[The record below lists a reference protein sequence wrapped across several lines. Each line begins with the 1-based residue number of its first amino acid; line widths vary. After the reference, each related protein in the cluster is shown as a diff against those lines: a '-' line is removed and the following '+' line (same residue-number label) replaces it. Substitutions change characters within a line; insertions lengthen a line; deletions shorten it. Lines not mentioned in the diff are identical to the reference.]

1 MTGPVKPEEGYKDLL
16 KVIEA
21 IDPTSTPTEVSL
33 TKIREDSITFVRQ
46 GAEKGWWSKWED
58 YHLLIE
64 GHDSEDEPAEEG
76 MEAFGAEPHDD
87 AENDED
93 SVEDDQEGAAADGG
107 ADDGSQPSPDG
118 DDSVSD
124 DETNYSQTSA
134 EKSDDDADDGHGGG
148 GVEGVSTVPVA
159 EAPLPG
165 SEVSSGSQPSSEV
178 LSSEAARAKAELDA
192 LKLLFDAAVR
202 NRDDA
207 GVKFFRNRIAGKD
220 RDVKEGAS
228 EAGILLRKR
237 ALEQHQEDLKSAKRY
252 KEEERIAAREEQNQK
267 IREQQQEE
275 ALRRERRLMMEQKLA
290 NKKYEDEKRIA
301 KFRAKEYQCWLQT
314 KFPAELA
321 DRCISVF
328 KAMTK
333 SQKKQLEQNVYCRWQ
348 TREFDRFRV
357 IPELW
362 KWDKTL
368 TTHWFS
374 TTSYNGGSG
383 SKSIQCGEPFLAIID
398 RYAPQRTVK
407 VPQAMLM
414 TLLEQCVPHAKK
426 VFAGN
431 YEPMKLLHIND
442 YVIEKTF
449 VYAMICLS
457 KFLGPDWFSWGVFQ
471 WPPAPP
477 PNIYASNP
485 DIVPVP
491 DLDAMPEAASASG
504 LPVHLRLPP
513 TPA

>member
-1 MTGPVKPEEGYKDLL
+1 MTGPVKPEEVYKDLL

-33 TKIREDSITFVRQ
+33 TKIREDSINFVRQ

-202 NRDDA
+202 DRDDA

-228 EAGILLRKR
+228 EAGTLLRKR

-267 IREQQQEE
+267 TREQQQEE
-275 ALRRERRLMMEQKLA
+275 ALRRER
-290 NKKYEDEKRIA
+290 D
-301 KFRAKEYQCWLQT
+301 
-314 KFPAELA
+314 
-321 DRCISVF
+321 
-328 KAMTK
+328 
-333 SQKKQLEQNVYCRWQ
+333 
-348 TREFDRFRV
+348 
-357 IPELW
+357 
-362 KWDKTL
+362 
-368 TTHWFS
+368 
-374 TTSYNGGSG
+374 GS
-383 SKSIQCGEPFLAIID
+383 
-398 RYAPQRTVK
+398 
-407 VPQAMLM
+407 
-414 TLLEQCVPHAKK
+414 
-426 VFAGN
+426 
-431 YEPMKLLHIND
+431 
-442 YVIEKTF
+442 
-449 VYAMICLS
+449 
-457 KFLGPDWFSWGVFQ
+457 
-471 WPPAPP
+471 
-477 PNIYASNP
+477 
-485 DIVPVP
+485 
-491 DLDAMPEAASASG
+491 
-504 LPVHLRLPP
+504 
-513 TPA
+513 